1 LVRHVYLALAGAVHA
16 PPTLTGVCGSNP
28 GISCRLVWDLSHSVR
43 AAQITESFLAGPIH
57 LALKLM
63 FVVVLALII
72 RGVTHA
78 VINRITERAAE
89 ALLPQL
95 RSSLPSGQLVR
106 VTLIRARLRRR
117 QRSRSAPGHAAAPGA
132 GNADAAPAS
141 ASADDTADDT
151 AGNGTARGSTAGD
164 GTGPGGAGHD
174 GASLDTA
181 AFSTAVLGTASLAI
195 TSLDTASPD
204 SASPDEA
211 QPDSASPDEASPP
224 AAGEHATALPHAT
237 SQPHGQGR
245 RHAITPQE
253 AAAVAQRAMVDERR
267 HQRVHALGS
276 ILRSAASVTIF
287 ATAGAVILGDLGI
300 NLAPLLASAGVVGVA
315 IGFGAQNL
323 VRDYLTGIFMLLEDQ
338 YGVGDVISVG
348 DATGTV
354 ETVTLR
360 ITRLRDVNGIVWHI
374 RNGTIDQV
382 GNQSQGWARA
392 VVDFP
397 VPYTAD
403 LATIRTVLD
412 SVAEAAWTNPA
423 LRGVML
429 EKPDVWGAQDVS
441 SSEVTMRIVARTAP
455 ARQWEV
461 ERELRA
467 LVKAG
472 LDAAG
477 IHPDPERA
485 GAPAGHASTPR
496 RRSSAG
502 S

>member
-1 LVRHVYLALAGAVHA
+1 LVRYVYLALAGADHA
-16 PPTLTGVCGSNP
+16 PPTLTGVCGSDP

-43 AAQITESFLAGPIH
+43 AAQITQSFLAGPIH
-57 LALKLM
+57 LALKLV

-72 RGVTHA
+72 RSLTHA
-78 VINRITERAAE
+78 LINRITERAAE

-95 RSSLPSGQLVR
+95 RNSLPSGRLVG
-106 VTLIRARLRRR
+106 VTLIPVRLRRR
-117 QRSRSAPGHAAAPGA
+117 RRSGSNPRRAAAPGA
-132 GNADAAPAS
+132 GNADAAP
-141 ASADDTADDT
+141 
-151 AGNGTARGSTAGD
+151 GD
-164 GTGPGGAGHD
+164 GGHD

-181 AFSTAVLGTASLAI
+181 VLDTAVLDTAVLDTAVLVTASSAI
-195 TSLDTASPD
+195 TSPD
-204 SASPDEA
+204 VES
-211 QPDSASPDEASPP
+211 
-224 AAGEHATALPHAT
+224 PHASGHHHGVT
-237 SQPHGQGR
+237 SP
-245 RHAITPQE
+245 E
-253 AAAVAQRAMVDERR
+253 AAAAVERAIVDERR
-267 HQRVHALGS
+267 HQRVHALGA

-287 ATAGAVILGDLGI
+287 AIAGAVILGDLGI
-300 NLAPLLASAGVVGVA
+300 NLAPLLASAGVVGIA

-323 VRDYLTGIFMLLEDQ
+323 VRDYLTGVFMLLEDQ

-354 ETVTLR
+354 ETMTLR
-360 ITRLRDVNGIVWHI
+360 VTRLRDVNGIVWHI

-392 VVDFP
+392 VIDFP

-403 LATIRTVLD
+403 LTTIRTILD
-412 SVAEAAWTNPA
+412 SVAEAAWDDPA

-429 EKPDVWGAQDVS
+429 EKPDVWGAQNVS

-461 ERELRA
+461 ERQLRA

-477 IHPDPERA
+477 IQPGPEPA
-485 GAPAGHASTPR
+485 GAPAEHASTPR
-496 RRSSAG
+496 RRRSPDDS
-502 S
+502 

>member
-1 LVRHVYLALAGAVHA
+1 LVRHVYLSLAGADHA
-16 PPTLTGVCGSNP
+16 PPSLTGVCGSNP

-43 AAQITESFLAGPIH
+43 AAQVTESFLAGPIH
-57 LALKLM
+57 LALKLV
-63 FVVVLALII
+63 FVVALALII

-78 VINRITERAAE
+78 LINRITERAAE

-95 RSSLPSGQLVR
+95 RGSLPSGRLVG
-106 VTLIRARLRRR
+106 VSLVPIRLVPAGLRR
-117 QRSRSAPGHAAAPGA
+117 QRPPSDPGHAT
-132 GNADAAPAS
+132 PAS
-141 ASADDTADDT
+141 AGLADAGLADDGGL
-151 AGNGTARGSTAGD
+151 AG
-164 GTGPGGAGHD
+164 D
-174 GASLDTA
+174 GASLDTGA
-181 AFSTAVLGTASLAI
+181 
-195 TSLDTASPD
+195 P
-204 SASPDEA
+204 
-211 QPDSASPDEASPP
+211 
-224 AAGEHATALPHAT
+224 
-237 SQPHGQGR
+237 
-245 RHAITPQE
+245 PQE
-253 AAAVAQRAMVDERR
+253 AAAAVERAMVAERR
-267 HQRVHALGS
+267 HQRVRALGS
-276 ILRSAASVTIF
+276 ILRSAASITIF
-287 ATAGAVILGDLGI
+287 AIAGTVILGDLGI
-300 NLAPLLASAGVVGVA
+300 NLAPLLASAGVVGIA

-348 DATGTV
+348 DATGIV
-354 ETVTLR
+354 ETMTLR

-403 LATIRTVLD
+403 LATIRTILT
-412 SVAEAAWTNPA
+412 SVAEAAWTDPA

-477 IHPDPERA
+477 IYPDPEPA
-485 GAPAGHASTPR
+485 GAPAEPASKPR
-496 RRSSAG
+496 RRSS
-502 S
+502 SNS